1 MNAKMAASSVPAR
14 KDAEAMP
21 HSTVRAAAR
30 GLHAADGLFLRA
42 AHLEAIQEYARS
54 LALSAGMAAGTGV
67 VWGFPLRLLPDSL
80 EVGPGLAIHPQ
91 GFALQSIEAATLD
104 LEQLNNDGT
113 SYWILEAE
121 PGAQLYEGSEPSY
134 GNICQDSCPGATI
147 QPWQQDTVLFRL
159 RAETF
164 PGLDDLDTDSA
175 RSRLASH
182 YFERERRLLEPWLTP
197 RDSTGRVSPLLTRSW
212 AQGLPAKPDAKG
224 VPLALLV
231 KVGNEWVLDVW
242 AARRDID
249 GAVSSR
255 ALLSRLGMRPWNTFM
270 AQILQFQ
277 AQLAE
282 TSLESSHTDE
292 VSIKRAVE
300 VIGETIRRLGEER
313 AEHLLSGYLAGLRE
327 GPASTLDEAG
337 FTELPPAGF
346 IADPGQEGRSL
357 QSLTA
362 FFGGKVGLRLIRS
375 SADAA
380 LSAVAEAQHLDRIP
394 LNPRTENQALIDVYI
409 PSVEA
414 DLDAV
419 RTETY
424 GWLAFV
430 RRRRTATEAPE
441 RGDGDSPEDSG
452 QKVGVCFVKS
462 QTWFEGDLEATA
474 TRLAKE
480 WSHIWTERAAFS
492 YHERSDALIGLG
504 PDEATEKVMS
514 VLKGT
519 TPIAVIGLTAD
530 PNDVDVM
537 KARAAS
543 LLPDLPAI
551 AKLSAAAEDPVL
563 AILIKGATP

>member
-1 MNAKMAASSVPAR
+1 MNAKMAAGSVPAS

-21 HSTVRAAAR
+21 HRTVRAAAR

-42 AHLEAIQEYARS
+42 AHLEAIQQYARS
-54 LALSAGMAAGTGV
+54 LALSAGMSAGTGV

-104 LEQLNNDGT
+104 LELLSSDGT

-164 PGLDDLDTDSA
+164 PGLNDLDTASA
-175 RSRLASH
+175 RSRLASY
-182 YFERERRLLEPWLTP
+182 YFERERRMLEPWLTP
-197 RDSTGRVSPLLTRSW
+197 GDNSGRVSPVLTRPW
-212 AQGLPAKPDAKG
+212 AQGPPAKPEAKG
-224 VPLALLV
+224 VPLALLM

-249 GAVSSR
+249 GAVSPR
-255 ALLSRLGMRPWNTFM
+255 ALLSRLGMRQWNIFM

-282 TSLESSHTDE
+282 TSLESRRADKD
-292 VSIKRAVE
+292 SIKRLFEE
-300 VIGETIRRLGEER
+300 VGETIRGLGEER
-313 AEHLLSGYLAGLRE
+313 AEHLLSGYLAGLSA
-327 GPASTLDEAG
+327 GLGSTLNQAG

-346 IADPGQEGRSL
+346 IADPGEEGRSL

-362 FFGGKVGLRLIRS
+362 FFGGNVVLRLIHS

-380 LSAVAEAQHLDRIP
+380 LAAVAEAQHLDRIP

-409 PSVEA
+409 PSAEA

-430 RRRRTATEAPE
+430 RRRRTRTEAPE
-441 RGDGDSPEDSG
+441 RDDGASTGDSE
-452 QKVGVCFVKS
+452 QKVGVYFVKS
-462 QTWFEGDLEATA
+462 ENRFEGDLEATA
-474 TRLAKE
+474 TKLAKE
-480 WSHIWTERAAFS
+480 WSHMWTEKAAFT
-492 YHERSDALIGLG
+492 YYDRSDVLTGFG
-504 PDEATEKVMS
+504 PDQATEEVMS
-514 VLKGT
+514 LLEGK
-519 TPIAVIGLTAD
+519 TPVAVIGLTAD

-543 LLPDLPAI
+543 LLPKLPAI
-551 AKLSAAAEDPVL
+551 AKLSAAAGDPAL
-563 AILIKGATP
+563 AILIKDSTP